1 VNKVF
6 ARIILSALAAGFC
19 LSAFAAGPPEGRLL
33 ASQCFQCHGTNGQS
47 KSGIDSIAGKNASE
61 LYKDL
66 LEMKAKTTSDVMYQQ
81 AKVYTDAEL
90 KAIANYLAT
99 LPAGSSD

>member
-1 VNKVF
+1 MNTFF
-6 ARIILSALAAGFC
+6 ARTVLSALAAGFC
-19 LSAFAAGPPEGRLL
+19 LSAFAAAPPEGRLL

-66 LEMKAKTTSDVMYQQ
+66 LDMKAKTKSDVMYQQ
-81 AKVYTDAEL
+81 AKVYSDAEL

-99 LPAGSSD
+99 LPVGSSD